1 MKKFSDTQ
9 PIMEKETDRFPLKAG
24 TTFILTGFVFAP
36 SKKCP
41 EGVSRLTGRDPIS
54 NSMVKYWY
62 CGKAVLHQLKNMEK
76 SIGIESGLLKEE
88 IRVKVV
94 EIKGEKG
101 AYLSLADPE

>member
-9 PIMEKETDRFPLKAG
+9 PVQEKETDRLPLKAG
-24 TTFILTGFVFAP
+24 LVFVLTGFIFAP

-41 EGVSRLTGRDPIS
+41 EGVSRLNGRDPAT
-54 NSMVKYWY
+54 NALVKYWY

-76 SIGIESGLLKEE
+76 SIGIDSGQLKEE
-88 IRVKVV
+88 IKVKVV
-94 EIKGEKG
+94 EVKGEKG

>member
-1 MKKFSDTQ
+1 MKKFSDSQ
-9 PIMEKETDRFPLKAG
+9 PVQEKETDRFPLKVG
-24 TTFILTGFVFAP
+24 MVFILTGFVFAP

-41 EGVSRLTGRDPIS
+41 EGVSRLNGRDPATNAPI
-54 NSMVKYWY
+54 KCWY